1 LTHDPGI
8 NGTLYPLMFTEEG
21 ANVPAGIQS
30 GGACQPGLSERASR
44 RTGVWIGH
52 SSPLRPCSWQDS
64 APANSAWTQTDY
76 WSAPTARA
84 RFPLRTSPSR
94 WLMNW
99 RRRDTPAGGLRSA
112 TDFDWGLSLESS
124 AVPTASPIGGPSP
137 QGFRGMRSNPTSA
150 GPGGSPPLLLPCYS
164 AAVSLVVTC
173 AQCDAQVLEA
183 DLLGDE
189 EKCALR
195 DHLLASHPNTLQ
207 PETRNMLLRHFVVTT
222 TLRRQRSG
230 VQTTRPADARSRP

>member
-1 LTHDPGI
+1 MTHDPGI

-84 RFPLRTSPSR
+84 RFPLRTSRSR

-99 RRRDTPAGGLRSA
+99 RGRDTPASGLRSA
-112 TDFDWGLSLESS
+112 TDFGWGRLLRVVTRVHSTARRRSISPRSS
-124 AVPTASPIGGPSP
+124 AIMQSGGGGGWGWKDSGACATGSGKVWPP
-137 QGFRGMRSNPTSA
+137 PRRGGR
-150 GPGGSPPLLLPCYS
+150 
-164 AAVSLVVTC
+164 
-173 AQCDAQVLEA
+173 
-183 DLLGDE
+183 
-189 EKCALR
+189 
-195 DHLLASHPNTLQ
+195 
-207 PETRNMLLRHFVVTT
+207 
-222 TLRRQRSG
+222 
-230 VQTTRPADARSRP
+230 